1 MSTRSMRR
9 ILVLSLALVVL
20 AAFSG
25 LLQAEDTVKCP
36 VNGKSFKKS
45 DAAGKTEY
53 EGKTYYFCCPGHKEM
68 FSKNPEKYLEK
79 RKAAEQAA
87 KAAQEPKPA
96 AAHEHAEKAGH
107 DHAEKAEHE
116 HAAEHEHGEEA
127 GNEKVTDPVC
137 GMKIVSSEA
146 AAKAEYKG
154 KTYSFC
160 MEGCK
165 EKFLENPEKYVKA
178 ANEMV
183 ACPVMGT
190 RIKKSEAAGS
200 SDYEGKTY
208 YFCCAGCKE
217 KFDKD
222 PAKYAEKK

>member
-1 MSTRSMRR
+1 MNTRSMRR
-9 ILVLSLALVVL
+9 IMVLSLVVVVL

-25 LLQAEDTVKCP
+25 LLQAEDTVRCP

-45 DAAGKTEY
+45 DAEGKTEY
-53 EGKTYYFCCPGHKEM
+53 EGKTYYFCCPGHKDM

-79 RKAAEQAA
+79 RKAVEQAA

-96 AAHEHAEKAGH
+96 AAHEHAEKA
-107 DHAEKAEHE
+107 EHE
-116 HAAEHEHGEEA
+116 HALEHKHGEEA
-127 GNEKVTDPVC
+127 EKEKVTDPVC
-137 GMKIVSSEA
+137 GMKIVPSEA

-154 KTYSFC
+154 KTTYFC

-165 EKFLENPEKYVKA
+165 EKFLEDPEKYVKA

-183 ACPVMGT
+183 VCPVMGT
-190 RIKKSEAAGS
+190 EIKKFEAAGS

-217 KFDKD
+217 KFEKD